1 MNTAGSPIAS
11 GNVSNLSAGL
21 HGNGVGPSGGM
32 NMGSSNHNGTV
43 SGNNININN
52 NSIGNNN
59 SIIGTAGGS
68 NLSVPPKGASSVLSS
83 IQERGERSTVFPGE
97 LEEDDEDVE
106 NEFEGELEGEGTEL
120 EEEELTGQRKVD
132 GEELKRGMDEERV
145 VKSGYLMKKGEKR
158 KVSLEGS
165 AMRQRQFARMLMC
178 SVSVMVMVELEEE
191 VVCAPNGEVGL
202 LP

>member
-1 MNTAGSPIAS
+1 MNTAASPIAS

-21 HGNGVGPSGGM
+21 HGNGVGAPGGM
-32 NMGSSNHNGTV
+32 NMGNSNQNSTV
-43 SGNNININN
+43 SGNNINNN
-52 NSIGNNN
+52 GTSNNN